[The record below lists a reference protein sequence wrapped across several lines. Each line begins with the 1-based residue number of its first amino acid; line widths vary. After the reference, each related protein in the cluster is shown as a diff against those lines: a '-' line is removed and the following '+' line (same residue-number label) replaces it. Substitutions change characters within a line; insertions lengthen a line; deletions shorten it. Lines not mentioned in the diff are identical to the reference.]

1 MLTTHGAMT
10 LLRGFADD
18 IPLKKWLNDHIWPAE
33 SRWMSESFVQTGTDL
48 AMAEMIKGGTTTF
61 NEMYFFPDVVSRSVI
76 RVGMRA
82 CVGLTVIE
90 FPTAWA
96 QNANEYIEKG
106 LVVRDQIKGSDLLSV
121 ALAPHAPYTVSDDT
135 LSRLVSL
142 AEELDCQIHMHIH
155 ETLDELEESQSNY
168 GLRPLERLRRL
179 SALSSRMIAVHMTHL
194 LPEEVQVL
202 AELGVHVIHCPES
215 NLKLA
220 SGICLINEL
229 HCAGINVALGTDGAA
244 SNNDL
249 DMLGEGRTASL
260 LAKGVSRDPT
270 AMNARQTLR
279 MATING
285 AKALGQEKFIG
296 SIEVGKWADLAAIN
310 LSAYGTQPVY
320 DPVAQLIYSASRDQ
334 FTDVWV
340 QGRRVLREKKLTT
353 IDEEKVMFDVAQWH
367 KKLSV

>member
-1 MLTTHGAMT
+1 MIEARWIATVDGQDRVLENQVVAIDQGKIVGIGAREELCQIFKPSSKVSLSDHLLIPGFVNAHTHGAMT

-18 IPLKKWLNDHIWPAE
+18 IPLKKWLNDHIWPVE
-33 SRWMSESFVQTGTDL
+33 SRWMSESFVQSGTDL
-48 AMAEMIKGGTTTF
+48 AMAEMLKGGTTTF

-96 QNANEYIEKG
+96 QNANEYIDKG

-179 SALSSRMIAVHMTHL
+179 SALSPRMMAVHMTHL
-194 LPEEVQVL
+194 LPEEIQVL

-220 SGICLINEL
+220 SGICSINEL

-249 DMLGEGRTASL
+249 DMLG
-260 LAKGVSRDPT
+260 
-270 AMNARQTLR
+270 
-279 MATING
+279 
-285 AKALGQEKFIG
+285 
-296 SIEVGKWADLAAIN
+296 
-310 LSAYGTQPVY
+310 
-320 DPVAQLIYSASRDQ
+320 
-334 FTDVWV
+334 
-340 QGRRVLREKKLTT
+340 REELPLYWQR
-353 IDEEKVMFDVAQWH
+353 E
-367 KKLSV
+367 